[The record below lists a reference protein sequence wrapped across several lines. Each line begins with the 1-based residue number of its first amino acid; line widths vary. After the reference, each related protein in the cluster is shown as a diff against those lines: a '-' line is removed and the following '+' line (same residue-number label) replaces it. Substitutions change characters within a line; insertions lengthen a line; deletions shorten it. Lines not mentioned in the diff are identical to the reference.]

1 MSATSTPATFSV
13 NFDYRCP
20 FARNANEH
28 VVAALEAGAPWDV
41 SFLGFS
47 LSQVHVEEGE
57 PAVWEQAA
65 KRPELT
71 AVAAGIVV
79 RDRFPEHFLRAHLE
93 LFRAR
98 HDEGGDLRDDEVI
111 KAALRRGGVDPD
123 AVYAELAD
131 GWPYETLQ
139 KEHEQSVAEHTAFGV
154 PTFVLG
160 SEAAFVRV
168 MTRPAG
174 DGEKAIKTI
183 ERIVELL
190 ENAPELNEFKHTTVS
205 R

>member
-1 MSATSTPATFSV
+1 MSLIAQPATFSV

-28 VVAALEAGAPWDV
+28 VLAGLEAGAPWV
-41 SFLGFS
+41 VTFLSFS
-47 LSQVHVEEGE
+47 LSQTHVEDGE
-57 PAVWEQAA
+57 APVWDQPA

-79 RDRFPEHFLRAHLE
+79 RDRFPAHFRDVHLE

-98 HDEGGDLRDDEVI
+98 HDEGGDLRSDEVI
-111 KAALRRGGVDPD
+111 RAALERGGVDPD

-131 GWPYETLQ
+131 GWPFETFR
-139 KEHEQSVAEHTAFGV
+139 KEHEASVAEHSAFGV
-154 PTFVLG
+154 PTFVIG
-160 SEAAFVRV
+160 DEAAFVRV
-168 MTRPAG
+168 MTRPEGDAELAG
-174 DGEKAIKTI
+174 RTI
-183 ERIVELL
+183 GRIIELL
-190 ENAPELNEFKHTTVS
+190 TGAPELNEFKHTTVS